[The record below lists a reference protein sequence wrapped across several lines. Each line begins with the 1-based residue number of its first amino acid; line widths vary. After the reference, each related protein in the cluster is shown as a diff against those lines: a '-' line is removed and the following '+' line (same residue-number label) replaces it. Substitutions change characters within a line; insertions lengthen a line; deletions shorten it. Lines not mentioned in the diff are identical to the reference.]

1 VTQECKAVKCQEGYT
16 LEGERCVEKTTPI
29 GSCIG
34 EIPEGGMENP
44 KASEPTSRDTKR
56 VPVDAESTSPCSYLC
71 ADGYIIGNDQSGGKA
86 CLKCKS

>member
-1 VTQECKAVKCQEGYT
+1 MERGSCKP
-16 LEGERCVEKTTPI
+16 TPI

-34 EIPEGGMENP
+34 EIPESGKVNP
-44 KASEPTSRDTKR
+44 KASKPTSRDTKR

-71 ADGYIIGNDQSGGKA
+71 ADGYIIGNDQSGEKA